1 MAETIVPLDELL
13 NLQDFVREG
22 LPLEDPAAY
31 KDFIDDRTSTA
42 RKILAAASEAT
53 RSLKKGATDMKS
65 ALQAHK
71 TSENLRQNR
80 NAADSAKTKKS
91 KLSQYA
97 ATSDPSATLSQL
109 GLINLQH
116 VEELSSE
123 YVALI

>member
-1 MAETIVPLDELL
+1 MRNLSFFDASMAETIVPLDELL

-31 KDFIDDRTSTA
+31 KDFIDDRMSTA

-65 ALQAHK
+65 VLQAHK

-80 NAADSAKTKKS
+80 NAAESAKTKKANYRS
-91 KLSQYA
+91 ML
-97 ATSDPSATLSQL
+97 PRPIL
-109 GLINLQH
+109 LQPCRN
-116 VEELSSE
+116 
-123 YVALI
+123 